1 MAYAMVFKQGF
12 LDRCRRMSGLQTD
25 AAFARSIGV
34 SKEVMSKAKRTNLVT
49 PSMLVGLY
57 EAYGFQPGEVVEMTE
72 IPGKTAAEV
81 TEEYNSELETTA

>member
-1 MAYAMVFKQGF
+1 MAYAMVFKPGF

-57 EAYGFQPGEVVEMTE
+57 EAYGFQPGEIAEMAKV
-72 IPGKTAAEV
+72 PDKTTLEAQEAA
-81 TEEYNSELETTA
+81 A